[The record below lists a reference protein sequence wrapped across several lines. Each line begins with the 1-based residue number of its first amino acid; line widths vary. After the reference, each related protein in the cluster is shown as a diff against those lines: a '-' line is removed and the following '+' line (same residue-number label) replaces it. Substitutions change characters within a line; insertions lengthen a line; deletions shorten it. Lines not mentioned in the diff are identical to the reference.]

1 MSASF
6 GSDTFK
12 QKLAAGLRKMIS
24 AEGPVYIHCL
34 EGKDRTGFV
43 CFLLESLAGASYDEM
58 LSDYMKTYEN
68 YYGITKEDSDKYN
81 AIASLYFDAFAA
93 YLHGT
98 EDSKALTSADYSQ
111 DAVNYLL
118 DAGMTADE
126 IAALRNMI
134 TKKSN

>member
-1 MSASF
+1 ML
-6 GSDTFK
+6 T
-12 QKLAAGLRKMIS
+12 

-43 CFLLESLAGASYDEM
+43 CVLLEALAGAGYDEM
-58 LSDYMKTYEN
+58 LDDYMKTYEN
-68 YYGITKEDSDKYN
+68 YYGITKTGSPEKYK
-81 AIASLYFDAFAA
+81 AVVSLYFDAFAA

-98 EDSKALTSADYSQ
+98 EDLDALTSADYSQ

-134 TKKSN
+134 TKDSNET